1 MDSRRV
7 NFGLRA
13 IIVVLVVWSTP
24 GTRCESLDEKMR
36 ADPEI
41 SQFYSYLQQCKVCNN
56 TLESEEMTVFAPINA
71 AFQHILKQNPDTN
84 AMVLYHII
92 NVPKKT
98 DQLSGSYT
106 YISSRLSGSPPLWIT
121 HSSSRYH
128 NDIYINNA
136 RLLLKQSNVIGKK
149 GPLVQIMHKI
159 DEVLIP
165 TRSSLAAANSIYNPN
180 AWEFLENYESLIQGS
195 HRVRNFRQRVQQTNK
210 QDIFKTEGSYTFFV
224 PVDEGFANSRA
235 VLIDD
240 KIIDGHVIPKQVLF
254 TTPTAKDTA
263 FPTLANGDN
272 NIRVL
277 ISFTQEQRENLIIN
291 YVKSYT
297 ALTDG
302 THPQGA
308 VLAEIVKANIPV
320 KNGVIHL
327 IQKPL
332 MVVDSTIKELLQEHM
347 DYICRVGNVRRMEN
361 VVKEVPQYP
370 LPIADTYSNY
380 YDYDEKDGGI
390 LNKFVNAIKNLEGAG
405 DDILRTIEKS
415 QDVTLFA
422 PCNAALEGHLVMD
435 NIFRNKEK
443 FLEILKLHLVVDNRL
458 YVDTV
463 MKRNQNKIYQARTLA
478 KGKNVYF
485 NVVTHGNNR
494 TMTIE
499 GGGVNATVIQP
510 DLAAKNGIIHIIDKV
525 LGVPYTTVLDKL
537 RTDPMLRDTYSLGN
551 LEGFNNQLGDINKK
565 FTYFVPRDKAWSDA
579 RVVMP
584 SAIKVLFMRDYAYHA
599 TNTLQRHLVVSD
611 EPYTM
616 ERIKQLSM
624 VNESMPNYGTGNH
637 FVRPPPNVELPTL
650 RGSLK
655 LYVEERQ
662 DNSYVIHWNEMKI
675 PVFRPNV
682 ECINGII
689 HVIDVPFLKKDDI
702 RVSTASNK
710 KPSIFGSI
718 LAMILVITYAI
729 Q

>member
-1 MDSRRV
+1 
-7 NFGLRA
+7 
-13 IIVVLVVWSTP
+13 
-24 GTRCESLDEKMR
+24 
-36 ADPEI
+36 
-41 SQFYSYLQQCKVCNN
+41 
-56 TLESEEMTVFAPINA
+56 MTVFAPINA

-332 MVVDSTIKELLQEHM
+332 MVVDSTIKELLQE
-347 DYICRVGNVRRMEN
+347 
-361 VVKEVPQYP
+361 
-370 LPIADTYSNY
+370 
-380 YDYDEKDGGI
+380 KDGGI

-662 DNSYVIHWNEMKI
+662 DNSLNRNFGSGYVIHWNEMKI

-702 RVSTASNK
+702 RVSTASSK